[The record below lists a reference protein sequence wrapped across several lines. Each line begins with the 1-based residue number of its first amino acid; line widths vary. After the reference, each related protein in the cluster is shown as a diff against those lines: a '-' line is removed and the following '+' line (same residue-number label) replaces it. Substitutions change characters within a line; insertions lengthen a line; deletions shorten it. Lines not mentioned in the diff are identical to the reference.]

1 MLFRSNGFLHAKTL
15 VVDGQVASIGSANFD
30 KRSFS
35 LNFESNA
42 IVYDKNI
49 AHKMETAFES
59 DITLCHQLTQ
69 ELYDQRSLIIRFKES
84 IARLLTNIL

>member
-1 MLFRSNGFLHAKTL
+1 M
-15 VVDGQVASIGSANFD
+15 
-30 KRSFS
+30 
-35 LNFESNA
+35 ES
-42 IVYDKNI
+42 
-49 AHKMETAFES
+49 AFEN